1 MRLQRTLWV
10 LCLGLAVTQNACTG
24 SPVYYAEAI
33 EAKVI
38 DADTKQPLEG
48 VIVTANWELEEG
60 TLGGNIPIGQMM
72 VMESVTN
79 KDGRFTLS
87 AWGPKLALKGHL
99 VNKDPQ
105 LLFFKGGYEYR
116 RLVNDFTANYNKE
129 PLRRSQWNGKTIE
142 LKSFKG
148 TMEEYA
154 GHIYRLRNDIVLT
167 LDFSYGS
174 PNCNWKR
181 TPRMLVALYKLGL
194 RLEQDGGKRTGWRAE
209 EEISRI
215 LDDIPS
221 SPQCGTAEEFFKDY
235 LP

>member
-1 MRLQRTLWV
+1 MRSKQTLWM
-10 LCLGLAVTQNACTG
+10 LCLGLVITQPACTG

-142 LKSFKG
+142 MREFREPDDQVHHLVKYEGELGFLLETDEWRK
-148 TMEEYA
+148 TPC
-154 GHIYRLRNDIVLT
+154 T
-167 LDFSYGS
+167 LLSLH
-174 PNCNWKR
+174 NEAK
-181 TPRMLVALYKLGL
+181 KLGIKNFVD
-194 RLEQDGGKRTGWRAE
+194 RFQVPNIKRSQEVARFLEEGT
-209 EEISRI
+209 
-215 LDDIPS
+215 
-221 SPQCGTAEEFFKDY
+221 QCKK
-235 LP
+235 